1 MSNYL
6 AIATVTA
13 TLKRILQI
21 AIQQDVPGAT
31 VTTVRPDANGS
42 NIPEV
47 GINIFMYQATP
58 NPAWRNA
65 DLRTRR
71 PKGELSKQSQA
82 GIDLYYLFTFH
93 GNEVEYEPQR
103 LLGSTIRTLVDQPVL
118 TQEMIAETV
127 NNCEFILGSTLAE
140 QLEKVTLTPVQMNTE
155 ELSKIWSVFFQS
167 PYVLSFAYQGSTI
180 LIEGD
185 KPGKAGLPV
194 KNRRF
199 TVTIPNQPIIEEI
212 TSEEGLNRLFMLTNT
227 IIIRGKNLQG
237 NNAKVK
243 IGEAIITPQN
253 LAQSANDTQIRFH
266 LDSLSPQEKQRL
278 RIGVQSI
285 QVQHYSSSNHDG
297 FQPTA
302 ISNSLPFI
310 LIPTIQDG
318 SIVKSEV
325 EIDNNLYTLNLALQV
340 NINVGVEQKIFLLLN
355 QLASTDPSAYV
366 FGVQSRNEITHNLT
380 FKLKDIKPGEYLMR
394 VQIDGADSLLESAS
408 LDSDEYTGPI
418 LEI

>member
-31 VTTVRPDANGS
+31 VTTVRPDSNGS

-47 GINIFMYQATP
+47 GINIFMYQAIP
-58 NPAWRNA
+58 NHAWRNA

-82 GIDLYYLFTFH
+82 GIDLYYLLTFH

-127 NNCEFILGSTLAE
+127 NNCEFIVGSTLAE
-140 QLEKVTLTPVQMNTE
+140 QVEKVTLTPAQMNTE

-167 PYVLSFAYQGSTI
+167 PYVLSFAYQGSTV

-199 TVTIPNQPIIEEI
+199 TVTIPNQPTIEEI
-212 TSEEGLNRLFMLTNT
+212 ASEEGVNRPFLLTNT
-227 IIIRGKNLQG
+227 VIIRGKNFQQHEV
-237 NNAKVK
+237 KVK
-243 IGEAIITPQN
+243 VGKAIITPQQ
-253 LAQSANDTQIRFH
+253 LEDTQMQFH
-266 LDSLSPQEKQRL
+266 LNSLPSKEKEEL
-278 RIGVQSI
+278 RTGVQSI
-285 QVQHYSSSNHDG
+285 QVQHYPLSPNRNGS
-297 FQPTA
+297 QPTA
-302 ISNSLPFI
+302 ISNSLPFV
-310 LIPTIQDG
+310 LIPTIQED
-318 SIVKSEV
+318 SIFKSNV
-325 EIDNNLYTLNLALQV
+325 ENDNNLYTLDLGFQV
-340 NINVGVEQKIFLLLN
+340 NLNVGIEQKVFLLLN
-355 QLASTDPSAYV
+355 QLALINPSAYV
-366 FGVQSRNEITHNLT
+366 FAAQLRNEITHDLT
-380 FKLKDIKPGEYLMR
+380 FKLKDVQPGEYLIR
-394 VQIDGADSLLESAS
+394 VQIDGAESLLESAS
-408 LDSDEYTGPI
+408 PDSEYISPVV
-418 LEI
+418 EIS